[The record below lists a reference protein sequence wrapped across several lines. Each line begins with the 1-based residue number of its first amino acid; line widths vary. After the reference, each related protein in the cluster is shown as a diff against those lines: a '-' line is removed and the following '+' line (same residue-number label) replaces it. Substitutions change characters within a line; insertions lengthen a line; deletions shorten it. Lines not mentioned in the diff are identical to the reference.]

1 MALCASEKAAG
12 ADFLSEASQP
22 KFWEVFA
29 DVLLR
34 PGSRWFEMHS
44 WGSTNPAGHGSHHS
58 DPLLPVILLPVIL
71 PPVIPASDSL
81 SVK

>member
-1 MALCASEKAAG
+1 MARCASKKAAG

-34 PGSRWFEMHS
+34 PGSRWVEMHS
-44 WGSTNPAGHGSHHS
+44 RGSTDFTWAWKP
-58 DPLLPVILLPVIL
+58 
-71 PPVIPASDSL
+71 SL
-81 SVK
+81 